1 MRALDIGAT
10 GMLAQQ
16 MNVEVISNNIANMS
30 TTGFK
35 RQRAEFHDLLY
46 NNVQRPGAAS
56 SDAGTI
62 VPSGIQMG
70 SGVKAAGVYRINE
83 QGPTQIT
90 DNELDLAIQGS
101 GYFSVE
107 MPDGNIAYTRA
118 GSFQLN
124 QDGQIVTLKGFP
136 LQPGLN
142 VPPETVDLT
151 VNESGEV
158 LAKIEGQE
166 ALVNVGQIDM
176 TTFANDAGLEALGDN
191 LFLPTEASGDPQ
203 IGVPNTPGFGGI
215 LQGAL
220 ESSNVD
226 IVSEITRMI
235 TAQRAY
241 EMNSKV
247 IRTADEMM
255 NTMNQMR

>member
-10 GMLAQQ
+10 GMMAQQ
-16 MNVEVISNNIANMS
+16 LNVEVISNNIANLG
-30 TTGFK
+30 TTGYK

-46 NNVQRPGAAS
+46 NTISRPGATS
-56 SDAGTI
+56 SDANTI
-62 VPSGIQMG
+62 LPAGVQIG
-70 SGVKAAGVYRINE
+70 SGVTAAGVYRINE
-83 QGPTQIT
+83 QGPMQIT
-90 DNELDLAIQGS
+90 ENELDIAIQGQ
-101 GYFSVE
+101 GYFAVQ
-107 MPDGNIAYTRA
+107 MPDNTIAYTRT

-124 QDGQIVTLKGFP
+124 ADGEIVTLKGFP

-151 VNESGEV
+151 INDSGEV

-176 TTFANDAGLEALGDN
+176 NTFANPAGLEALGDN
-191 LFLPTEASGDPQ
+191 LFLPTPASGDAQ
-203 IGVPNTPGFGGI
+203 VGVPDTPGFGSI

-241 EMNSKV
+241 EMNSKI

-255 NTMNQMR
+255 NTVNQLR